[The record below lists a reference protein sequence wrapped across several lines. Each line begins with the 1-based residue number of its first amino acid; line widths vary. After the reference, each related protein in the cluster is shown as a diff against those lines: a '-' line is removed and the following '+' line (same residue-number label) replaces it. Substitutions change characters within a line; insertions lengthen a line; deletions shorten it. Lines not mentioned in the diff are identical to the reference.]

1 MTAAPFFKK
10 KKSTNYINRNMK
22 KTLQTIIENAY
33 KQWQEG
39 IVSNQ
44 IPTINERTIQV
55 YLAYYL
61 LQYGKPIAEKA
72 GYDFQVLLE
81 VDLGEIHTCK
91 TQGHARCDIVVYLSD
106 GKGKCCAAIE
116 MKRPEMKKNAK
127 NAATTDA
134 RFAVLCDIEELEHYK
149 ADLKYEIVYTDYHI
163 FSHSREDVKFNISQ
177 GKVLSKHNEYIKKG
191 KTCTVNI
198 KGKYISRWDELPATD
213 PRHYFLKMSIK

>member
-1 MTAAPFFKK
+1 
-10 KKSTNYINRNMK
+10 MK
-22 KTLQTIIENAY
+22 KTLQTIIDNAY
-33 KQWQEG
+33 RQWQEG
-39 IVSNQ
+39 IVKSH

-81 VDLGEIHTCK
+81 KDMGEINACK
-91 TQGHARCDIVVYLSD
+91 IKGHARCDIVVDLID
-106 GKGKCCAAIE
+106 GKRNCRAAIE

-134 RFAVLCDIEELEHYK
+134 RFAVLCDIEVLEQYK
-149 ADLKYEIVYTDYHI
+149 ADLKYEIAYTDYHV
-163 FSHSREDVKFNISQ
+163 FPHSREDVKFNISQ
-177 GKVLSKHNEYIKKG
+177 GKEFPKEKEYIKKG

-198 KGKYISRWDELPATD
+198 EGKYVSKWDELPTSD
-213 PRHYFLKMSIK
+213 PQHYFFKLNVK